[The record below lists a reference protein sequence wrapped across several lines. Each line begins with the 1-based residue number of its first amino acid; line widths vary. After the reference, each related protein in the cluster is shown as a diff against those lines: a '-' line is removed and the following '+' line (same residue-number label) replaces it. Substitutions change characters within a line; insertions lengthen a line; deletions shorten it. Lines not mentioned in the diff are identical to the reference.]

1 MEKLI
6 KQMMVSDPFYGFF
19 LTTLDRHWSSSVERI
34 GVRFNKSL
42 NAELI
47 VNKEWFNQWDDEVKI
62 NLIKHEL
69 LHLAFKHI
77 ILSRDFPITKLFNIA
92 ADLEINSYLGKLPPE
107 GCFCKDFNFPEKQGT
122 AWYYRKLIERQQQQQ
137 AKGRG
142 SGIKQ
147 HDKPLPGSTPTDQQ
161 NQQQEQEHEQ
171 DDRQES
177 QQQDEPEQAQKD
189 NQQSQLS
196 QSQQQDMPD
205 TEPLDDHSIWEDC
218 QSAVTQEV
226 VGGLIDDMLMRS
238 ANSTKGCGHIP
249 GELEQIIA
257 DLNKPMEPVFNW
269 RKMFRRFLGNAY
281 TENVKRSHR
290 KESRRYPDA
299 AGAQHT
305 KRSNVLVAI
314 DTSGSVSEHELRE
327 FVSELTYMHKAGT
340 HIHVLECDADI
351 SREYD
356 FKPGCIKGVT
366 GRGGTDFHP
375 VINYYT
381 QRYKQY
387 ETLIY
392 FTDGGASLDLRVPQN
407 NMLWVISSKG
417 LHQDYPGKVLYIPKP
432 QNNQ

>member
-19 LTTLDRHWSSSVERI
+19 LTTLDRHWSSGI
-34 GVRFNKSL
+34 QTMGVRFNRNL

-47 VNKEWFNQWDDEVKI
+47 VNKDWFNQWDDEVKI

-77 ILSRDFPITKLFNIA
+77 ILSRDFPNTKLFNIA
-92 ADLEINSYLGKLPPE
+92 ADLEINGYLSKLPPE
-107 GCFCKDFNFPEKQGT
+107 GCFCEDYNFPKRQGT
-122 AWYYRKLIERQQQQQ
+122 AWYYRKLMEQQQQKQ
-137 AKGRG
+137 ASG
-142 SGIKQ
+142 SGNGIKQ
-147 HDKPLPGSTPTDQQ
+147 HDRPLPGSTPPEQQDQ
-161 NQQQEQEHEQ
+161 QQQESSDEQ
-171 DDRQES
+171 NSHQQNES
-177 QQQDEPEQAQKD
+177 QEKD
-189 NQQSQLS
+189 NNQQTEPNPVK
-196 QSQQQDMPD
+196 QQQNDPFNAQ
-205 TEPLDDHSIWEDC
+205 PLDDHSIWEDC
-218 QSAVTQEV
+218 KSAVTQEV

-314 DTSGSVSEHELRE
+314 DTSGSVSDHELRE

-375 VINYYT
+375 VIDYYT

-407 NMLWVISSKG
+407 NMLWVISSRG